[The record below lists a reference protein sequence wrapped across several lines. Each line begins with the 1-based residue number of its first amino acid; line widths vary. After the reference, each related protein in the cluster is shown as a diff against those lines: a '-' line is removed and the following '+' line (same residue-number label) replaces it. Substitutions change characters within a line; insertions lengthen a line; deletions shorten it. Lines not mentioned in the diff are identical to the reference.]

1 MIFKL
6 VDFAL
11 VILYLLMF
19 KFCGNIGISKIVFFS
34 FSGTKRVKQNKKKI
48 KAIQKLLSLSGNFAS
63 NSNKKPNICWFFTEN
78 LTLWL
83 PVPAGRIVIPT

>member
-48 KAIQKLLSLSGNFAS
+48 KAIQKLLSLSGNLQA
-63 NSNKKPNICWFFTEN
+63 
-78 LTLWL
+78 
-83 PVPAGRIVIPT
+83 IPTKSPTFVGFSLKI